1 MVKAFY
7 KDITLEIMG
16 GVYEPR
22 EDSFLL
28 AEALEKELKI
38 KNHENILD
46 LGCGSG
52 LLAIIAAKKG
62 CKVTGADI
70 EKETI
75 ECAEKNAAAN
85 SAKINFVMSDLFK
98 NISGKFDLIVFN
110 PPYLPEKI
118 SADARVWAA
127 GENSELIIRAI
138 GLLKDYLESDGSF
151 LMVVSSLSGMENI
164 LKKFEDAEFVAA
176 VTSEKKIPWETLF
189 IISAIKRFYK

>member
-1 MVKAFY
+1 MAKAFY
-7 KDITLEIMG
+7 KDIILEIAE

-28 AEALEKELKI
+28 AEAFEKEI
-38 KNHENILD
+38 KTKKYKNILD

-62 CKVTGADI
+62 CKVTAADI
-70 EKETI
+70 EKKTL
-75 ECAEKNAAAN
+75 ECAEKNAAEN
-85 SAKINFVMSDLFK
+85 SAEISFVLSDLSQ
-98 NISGKFDLIVFN
+98 NVSGKFDMIVFN

-138 GLLKDYLESDGSF
+138 SSLKDSLESDGKF
-151 LMVVSSLSGMENI
+151 LMVASSLSGIEEI
-164 LKKFEDAEFVAA
+164 LKKFEDEGFIAA
-176 VTSEKKIPWETLF
+176 VTSEKKIPWETLC